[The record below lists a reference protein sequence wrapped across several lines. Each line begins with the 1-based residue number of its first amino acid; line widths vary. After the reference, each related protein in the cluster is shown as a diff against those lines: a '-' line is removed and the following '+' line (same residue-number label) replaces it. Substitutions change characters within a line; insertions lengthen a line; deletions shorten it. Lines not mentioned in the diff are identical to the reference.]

1 MILVASVELC
11 LPALCFRCVAELDK
25 SHISSIIECLS
36 PSLSNLYDTDRI
48 VITAFFGQVRSYKYI
63 DNNRYREKICM
74 AAKKICQ
81 LMMWWGECYC

>member
-11 LPALCFRCVAELDK
+11 LPVLCFRCVAELDK

-48 VITAFFGQVRSYKYI
+48 VITAFFGQVRSYKYLTI
-63 DNNRYREKICM
+63 IILKRFTICSWNIYIM
-74 AAKKICQ
+74 PQKVNS
-81 LMMWWGECYC
+81 